1 MLYQPHNP
9 HEYITTG
16 VLASR
21 LGVTV
26 NCIERWR
33 CDGKGPKPTY
43 VGRRVRYLWSDVL
56 HWLATGSR

>member
-1 MLYQPHNP
+1 MSDKPHDP
-9 HEYITTG
+9 HAYITTKE
-16 VLASR
+16 LARR

-33 CDGKGPKPTY
+33 CAGKGPKPTFAE
-43 VGRRVRYLWSDVL
+43 RLVRYLWADVL